1 MREPENIRAV
11 EQLGVDWMGFILH
24 PASSRFVA
32 QPPSYMP
39 TKAKRVGVTVDMDIS
54 HVVEKQQLF
63 GFDILQLHGHES
75 PDYCLS
81 LRQQLPRQVK
91 LMKAIAVADTS
102 SLLVADR
109 YTSIVDYF
117 LFETPSATYGGSGRR
132 FDWDLL
138 DGYTSP
144 VPFLLA
150 GGIGPDDVSRLRS
163 FSHPRLM
170 GIDLNSRFES
180 APALKDIVKL
190 QQFLRALRTE
200 DPLCPSDISPF
211 MGRRPSGWK

>member
-1 MREPENIRAV
+1 MLVIKVCGMREPENIRAV
-11 EQLGVDWMGFILH
+11 EQLGIDWMGFILH

-39 TKAKRVGVTVDMDIS
+39 TKAKRVGVTVDIDIS
-54 HVVEKQQLF
+54 DVVEKQQLF

-81 LRQQLPRQVK
+81 LRKQLPQQVK
-91 LMKAIAVADTS
+91 LMKSIAVADTS

-117 LFETPSATYGGSGRR
+117 LFETPSATYGGSGRK

-138 DGYTSP
+138 ANYTAST
-144 VPFLLA
+144 PFLLA
-150 GGIGPDDVSRLRS
+150 GGIGPTDMPLLCRL
-163 FSHPRLM
+163 HHKQWM
-170 GIDLNSRFES
+170 GIDLNSKFETS
-180 APALKDIVKL
+180 PGLKNTDLIK
-190 QQFLRALRTE
+190 QFIDNNNFVNR
-200 DPLCPSDISPF
+200 
-211 MGRRPSGWK
+211 